1 MAPGLTHHARH
12 TARTAGPSRPARP
25 ARPALAVAAL
35 LLGILLALDGAQPAV
50 AAGPAAPIQPS
61 SAHVIAHG
69 TRTRH
74 VVALTFDD
82 CRDREP
88 LLALFRIL
96 RREGVP
102 ATFFPYGY
110 AVGRSPDAWASIA
123 AAGFPIGNH
132 TLSHRDL
139 LGLTEAGV
147 RYQFRAFRGVMDQYG
162 LPTIPYVRPPYGRY
176 DAMTVAAATREGYDT
191 LVMWDIDTRD
201 WAGLSAEQITRRA
214 TRGTNG
220 SIVLMHCGPPAT
232 HTALP
237 AIIAAYRARGF
248 GFVTIP
254 ELIEGSGPP
263 DGRGRTPPRAMPAP
277 PWRRPVEL

>member
-1 MAPGLTHHARH
+1 MAPRLTH
-12 TARTAGPSRPARP
+12 RTRLRRT
-25 ARPALAVAAL
+25 ARPALSVVAAL
-35 LLGILLALDGAQPAV
+35 LLALDGEQPAV
-50 AAGPAAPIQPS
+50 AAGPTAPIEPPT
-61 SAHVIAHG
+61 ARVIAHG
-69 TRTRH
+69 PRSRH

-88 LLALFRIL
+88 LVALVRTL
-96 RREGVP
+96 ERERVP

-110 AVGRSPDAWASIA
+110 AVRRSPDAWRSIA

-139 LGLTEAGV
+139 LGLSEAGV
-147 RYQFRAFRGVMDQYG
+147 RYQFRAFRGVMDHNG

-176 DAMTVAAATREGYDT
+176 DALTVAAAGREGYDT

-201 WAGLSAEQITRRA
+201 WAGLSAEQITRWA

-232 HTALP
+232 YTALP

-263 DGRGRTPPRAMPAP
+263 GGRGRTPPRAMPAP